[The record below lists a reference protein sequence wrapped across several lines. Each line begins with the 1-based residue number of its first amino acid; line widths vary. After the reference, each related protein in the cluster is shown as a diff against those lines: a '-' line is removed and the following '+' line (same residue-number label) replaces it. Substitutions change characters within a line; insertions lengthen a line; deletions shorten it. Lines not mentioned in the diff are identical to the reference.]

1 MSKAIYRLQSIL
13 TSIEDIEYIFNAN
26 DIKMTK
32 AIEDKILK
40 PAMRMHIVKIAEQ
53 FSKFTCKHNR
63 FHSALGYKKSMHV
76 YLEGVIVTTIK
87 GDELIKKHTYK
98 SSKKITYV
106 T

>member
-40 PAMRMHIVKIAEQ
+40 PAMRMHIVKIAE
-53 FSKFTCKHNR
+53 
-63 FHSALGYKKSMHV
+63 
-76 YLEGVIVTTIK
+76 
-87 GDELIKKHTYK
+87 
-98 SSKKITYV
+98 
-106 T
+106 